1 MKRLISILLI
11 FTAFTT
17 LQAQGFEYGLKAGL
31 NFNSSADLD
40 NISLDLPSIDE
51 AKNAVNGFNIGVY
64 GQIKLAMLYVRPE
77 IHFSK
82 FETSFDELTIGKS
95 RLEAPVSVGFKL
107 LPILSAFAG
116 PTYRYELSKEND
128 DYSIESLTGD
138 STLGVHL
145 GARIH
150 LGKLG
155 VDARIERG
163 ISENEAQLL
172 SNNNINAGTID
183 NRATVVSLGVSF
195 AF

>member
-1 MKRLISILLI
+1 MKRFFLLLFNI
-11 FTAFTT
+11 TAFTM
-17 LQAQGFEYGLKAGL
+17 LQAQSFEYGLKAGL
-31 NFNSSADLD
+31 NFNSSAELD
-40 NISLDLPSIDE
+40 NISLDLPTVDE

-64 GQIKLAMLYVRPE
+64 GQLQLVMLYLRPE

-82 FETSFDELTIGKS
+82 FDTSFDELIIGKS

-107 LPILSAFAG
+107 MPILSLFAG
-116 PTYRYELSKEND
+116 PTYRYELSKKND
-128 DYSIESLTGD
+128 NYSIESLTGD

-172 SNNNINAGTID
+172 SDNNINAGTID
-183 NRATVVSLGVSF
+183 NRATVVSLGISY